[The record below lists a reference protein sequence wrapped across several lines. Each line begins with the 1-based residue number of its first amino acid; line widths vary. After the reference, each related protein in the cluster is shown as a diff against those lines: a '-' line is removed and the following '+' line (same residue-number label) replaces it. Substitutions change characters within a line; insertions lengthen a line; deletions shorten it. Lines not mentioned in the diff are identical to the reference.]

1 VGYFRQRVER
11 GVGVLGF
18 RPGRVVAAV
27 LAAAG
32 LLAGCG
38 GGDPQPQA
46 KAPGAVGAAVRPPG
60 VQDPAPVP
68 RVTASPPTCRPR
80 ASLRPRGALPAPGAL
95 PAGSTMDRIRKRGR
109 LIAGVDQNIYL
120 FGYRDGKSGQL
131 VGYDIDYVRE
141 IARGIFGDP
150 DKVQFRAVN
159 ASTRIGV
166 LQRGEV
172 DLIADSMTITC
183 ERLQQ
188 VAFTTDYFDSGQR
201 VLVPRGSAYRRIEDL
216 GGRKVCAPA
225 NTTSIG
231 TIAAIPARPVPVAVP
246 DFTDC
251 LVLLQQGQ
259 VDAISTTDSI
269 LIGLLAQD
277 PTTEMVGPRFTDE
290 PHGLAIAKDAEDLV
304 RFVNGVLEQMRRD
317 GRWTTIYRRWLS
329 ALGPV
334 PEPPRA
340 EYLD

>member
-1 VGYFRQRVER
+1 M
-11 GVGVLGF
+11 
-18 RPGRVVAAV
+18 
-27 LAAAG
+27 
-32 LLAGCG
+32 
-38 GGDPQPQA
+38 
-46 KAPGAVGAAVRPPG
+46 
-60 VQDPAPVP
+60 
-68 RVTASPPTCRPR
+68 
-80 ASLRPRGALPAPGAL
+80 
-95 PAGSTMDRIRKRGR
+95 PAGSAMARIQQRGR

-120 FGYRDGKSGQL
+120 FGYRDGQSGQL

-141 IARGIFGDP
+141 IARAIFGDP
-150 DKVQFRAVN
+150 DRVQFRAVN

-172 DLIADSMTITC
+172 DLVADSMTITC
-183 ERLQQ
+183 ERREQ
-188 VAFTTDYFDSGQR
+188 VAFSTDYFDSGQR
-201 VLVPRGSAYRRIEDL
+201 VLVPGGSPYRRIEDL

-225 NTTSIG
+225 NTTSIT
-231 TIAAIPARPVPVAVP
+231 TIARVPARPVPVAVP

-277 PTTEMVGPRFTDE
+277 PTTRMVGPRFTDE
-290 PHGLAIAKDAEDLV
+290 PHGLAFAKDQPDLV
-304 RFVNGVLEQMRRD
+304 RFVNAVLERMRAD
-317 GRWTTIYRRWLS
+317 GRWTAIYRRWLT

-334 PEPPRA
+334 PSPPRA